1 TFCRYSL
8 PQRRFAFVNK
18 GEFMLLENIDR
29 KVVRLMVDEEIVYI
43 QPQGLDRLLML
54 WTFRH
59 FPRIS
64 QAALRMSEQA
74 RIWRLYRS
82 GRRVHI
88 GGFYV
93 WSVMVTVQPMY
104 TPSPQPH
111 HDHRTA
117 GLG

>member
-1 TFCRYSL
+1 
-8 PQRRFAFVNK
+8 
-18 GEFMLLENIDR
+18 MLLENIDR

-74 RIWRLYRS
+74 RIWRLYRF

-88 GGFYV
+88 GGFDE
-93 WSVMVTVQPMY
+93 WRVMGTVEHMF
-104 TPSPQPH
+104 TPQPEPQ
-111 HDHRTA
+111 HDLRSA
-117 GLG
+117 VLGARAKLLMRNPE